1 VLKPGG
7 RCAVA
12 CTVSKKPL
20 DPAVKWPACM
30 EVFMA
35 LDETSDVVERN
46 AGLSSLEVH
55 MDASGGAMN
64 IFEVRVDDILEDHTK
79 QVNMTQLGSGLAHPS
94 SGDGVS
100 RQGGDGDGESAEIMR
115 LRQEVDTAALSCT
128 HARKGAERRLAE
140 AIAR

>member
-1 VLKPGG
+1 
-7 RCAVA
+7 
-12 CTVSKKPL
+12 
-20 DPAVKWPACM
+20 M

-35 LDETSDVVERN
+35 LDETSDVVEQN

-94 SGDGVS
+94 SVDGVS
-100 RQGGDGDGESAEIMR
+100 RQGGDGDGDGESLEIVR